1 MNSVR
6 KRLMKYLFIFF
17 VLSALVVSVSACAP
31 SQSTTDDHSHAEE
44 VEDDHSHDEGV
55 PDDHSHDAQGSTI
68 IGDEETKIDH
78 HGNPIFDEDER
89 VYEQVIE
96 GNVSVEFT
104 VENFLGVGGR
114 GGELAPR
121 ILEGE
126 HAVLQFHLTDAVTGA
141 PLAGMRPAVWL
152 DLGKED
158 DSEEA
163 CRGLVEG
170 YMGGLLSARPMVD
183 LNSYFILGMNK
194 DNTISVIDPMVDVA
208 GMTNL
213 FAVILLQ
220 GTPHDWAL
228 TADHL
233 NLFVTMP
240 ELSKVAIVDL
250 DGFQVEANVDVDGF
264 PMGIA
269 MQPDGRYAWV
279 GVESQDKRDGGV
291 AVIDVADRQL
301 VKQIPTGGGVHGF
314 SFSPDGRHAFVTNS
328 EGGSLTVFDTSSLE
342 VIKVADAGY
351 QPASVDVSST
361 SGEIY
366 VTDRE
371 SGSILILNRD
381 QFEEVGRLN
390 AEPGLDAVGI
400 SPDGKWGFAINPD
413 LQQVFVFDAVGNRIT
428 HVVPI
433 KGVPDQI
440 YFTDAAAYIHSASSP
455 AIFVI
460 PFEEIN
466 PTGNISVLTVPVGD
480 LPPEFS
486 ETSSLANAIS
496 TTPDNSA
503 LLISNPADDKIYYYV
518 EGSQSP
524 TGGYQGHTLMPRAVT
539 VVDRS
544 LKERSPGVYTGGIRI
559 PQSGDF
565 TVAFFLNDPKIV
577 HCFKFTAKP
586 NPELTSSLSAFR
598 PELTFLNEELPK
610 AGELYALKVS
620 FTDAET
626 GKPIE
631 GVSDLFG
638 MARVLAGNWN
648 QRVFATDLGN
658 GEYEFQFTF
667 PNAGAYN
674 LFFTVPSMNIGFE
687 RFPQRTIQVTAR

>member
-1 MNSVR
+1 MNSVH
-6 KRLMKYLFIFF
+6 KQFLKLSFLFML
-17 VLSALVVSVSACAP
+17 VSALVLSVSACIP
-31 SQSTTDDHSHAEE
+31 SQATTDDHSHAEE
-44 VEDDHSHDEGV
+44 VEDDHGHEEGT
-55 PDDHSHDAQGSTI
+55 PDDHGHDAQGSTI
-68 IGDEETKIDH
+68 IGEEETKIDH
-78 HGNPIFDEDER
+78 HGNPIFDEEER

-96 GNVSVEFT
+96 GGVSVEFT
-104 VENFLGVGGR
+104 IENFLGVGGR

-121 ILEGE
+121 IVEGE

-152 DLGKED
+152 DFGIED
-158 DSEEA
+158 DSEDA
-163 CRGLVEG
+163 CRGRVDG
-170 YMGGLLSARPMVD
+170 YMGGMLNARPMVD

-220 GTPHDWAL
+220 GTPQDWAL
-228 TADHL
+228 TTDHL
-233 NLFVTMP
+233 SLFVTMP

-279 GVESQDKRDGGV
+279 EVESQDKRDSGV

-301 VKQIPTGGGVHGF
+301 VKQNSTGSGVHDL

-328 EGGSLTVFDTSSLE
+328 DDGSLTIFDTSTLE
-342 VIKVADAGY
+342 VIKEVDAGK
-351 QPASVDVSST
+351 QPVSVDVSAL
-361 SGEIY
+361 SGGIY

-371 SGSILILNRD
+371 SGSILILDRD
-381 QFEEVGRLN
+381 QFNEIGRLN

-400 SPDGKWGFAINPD
+400 SPDGEWGFAINPD
-413 LQQVFVFDAVGNRIT
+413 TQQVFVFDAVNNRIT
-428 HVVPI
+428 HVVPV

-440 YFTDAAAYIHSASSP
+440 FFTDTAAYIHSASSP

-480 LPPEFS
+480 LPPDSS
-486 ETSSLANAIS
+486 ETSTLANAIS
-496 TTPDNSA
+496 LTPDNSA

-524 TGGYQGHTLMPRAVT
+524 TGGYQGHTLVPRAVT

-559 PQSGDF
+559 PKSGDF

-586 NPELTSSLSAFR
+586 NPELTGSLAAFR
-598 PELTFLNEELPK
+598 PELTFLNNELPK
-610 AGELYALKVS
+610 AGEPYALKVS
-620 FTDAET
+620 FTNSET
-626 GKPIE
+626 GEPIE

-658 GEYEFQFTF
+658 GVYEFQFTF

-674 LFFTVPSMNIGFE
+674 LFFTVPSLNIGFE